1 MHQQLKAEPGID
13 NFFMESSLGCA
24 NLDFSARVAWQNSP
38 TLPGTA
44 MMALRKKP
52 PVVLALVAALLF
64 IGGGALTI
72 FFMSRRNEVAATLP
86 VGSNVIPDD
95 AVLTLSLTSDST
107 QWRRLRQFGTEA
119 TRPQLDQVLSRWR
132 NRLLVD
138 NGLNFETDLTPWIG
152 PEITLAV
159 IPDQNPGDLDGTA
172 VPIPP
177 LETALEENVLV
188 VVPIADATEAQ
199 TSFGD
204 QLELATELTENPYQ
218 GITVNQINRSQNA
231 PPLYTAVLNPTTA
244 VLSSNLNLV
253 LRSIDTLR
261 GGGSLAEQD
270 GFSRAFEH
278 IDENR
283 AFARLYLNVPSAVQ
297 TLSTISDPPLPA
309 NILTAFKTPRGLGG
323 VVQLSNRGVEF
334 QGVSWLEPG
343 GRVFT
348 TGNPADQMPQRFPSD
363 TLMMVSGGNF
373 QQFWEEFQAGQ
384 QLSALLP
391 FSSQDLSNS
400 LQTPPWR

>member
-138 NGLNFETDLTPWIG
+138 NGLNFETDLTP
-152 PEITLAV
+152 
-159 IPDQNPGDLDGTA
+159 LDWA
-172 VPIPP
+172 
-177 LETALEENVLV
+177 
-188 VVPIADATEAQ
+188 
-199 TSFGD
+199 
-204 QLELATELTENPYQ
+204 
-218 GITVNQINRSQNA
+218 
-231 PPLYTAVLNPTTA
+231 
-244 VLSSNLNLV
+244 
-253 LRSIDTLR
+253 
-261 GGGSLAEQD
+261 
-270 GFSRAFEH
+270 
-278 IDENR
+278 
-283 AFARLYLNVPSAVQ
+283 
-297 TLSTISDPPLPA
+297 
-309 NILTAFKTPRGLGG
+309 
-323 VVQLSNRGVEF
+323 
-334 QGVSWLEPG
+334 
-343 GRVFT
+343 
-348 TGNPADQMPQRFPSD
+348 
-363 TLMMVSGGNF
+363 
-373 QQFWEEFQAGQ
+373 
-384 QLSALLP
+384 
-391 FSSQDLSNS
+391 
-400 LQTPPWR
+400 